1 MLKTLERWTWLRRWE
16 TLLLVVLVG
25 VILAN
30 TQLSPFYFELN
41 NLANVFRL
49 SIEKA
54 MVVLLMTFVIIN
66 GEIDLSVASVMGLAA
81 SILAAT
87 YEAGWSIPAGF
98 ALALVAGVI
107 CGALNGYFI
116 TYLGMPS
123 IVVTLAG
130 LITYRGVARI
140 LLEDRSVGGY
150 PAWFTGLA
158 QEGFIGP
165 FPITIFLFLLMFA
178 VCFVILGRTAFG
190 RYVYVI
196 GNNRAGAE
204 YAGLQVRRVKMLIFI
219 FTGLMAAFAGLMY
232 TARLG
237 NIRANAAEGF
247 ELDIITIVLLG
258 GVSIFGGKGTL
269 LGVGLSLL
277 VVLNIRNGMSLA
289 NISGNVQTSIVGAL
303 LILSVLIPNRAQSL
317 QTSKWWRTVVLR
329 DKSPLPGLPQG
340 EASQGTG

>member
-1 MLKTLERWTWLRRWE
+1 MRWSWLRRWE
-16 TLLLVVLVG
+16 TLLFAVLCV

-30 TQLSPFYFELN
+30 LRLSPFYFDLN
-41 NLANVFRL
+41 NLSNVFRL

-66 GEIDLSVASVMGLAA
+66 GEIDLSVASVMGLSA
-81 SILAAT
+81 SVLAFT
-87 YEAGWSIPAGF
+87 YEAGWSVPVGCT
-98 ALALVAGVI
+98 LALFVGVL
-107 CGALNGYFI
+107 CGALNGYFVA
-116 TYLGMPS
+116 YLGMPS

-130 LITYRGVARI
+130 LIAYRGIARV

-150 PAWFTGLA
+150 PTWFTDLA
-158 QEGFIGP
+158 QKGFIGP
-165 FPITIFLFLLMFA
+165 FPLSIFLFLLLFII
-178 VCFVILGRTAFG
+178 CFVILERTAFG

-196 GNNRAGAE
+196 GSNREGAE
-204 YAGLQVRRVKMLIFI
+204 YAGVNVRKIKMTIFI
-219 FTGLMAAFAGLMY
+219 FTGLMAAFAGLWY

-258 GVSIFGGKGTL
+258 GVSIFGGKGTM

-289 NISGNVQTSIVGAL
+289 NVSGNVQTSVVGAL
-303 LILSVLIPNRAQSL
+303 LILSVLIPNWAQSL
-317 QTSKWWRTVVLR
+317 QESRFWRSLGDR
-329 DKSPLPGLPQG
+329 DRKPVEKG
-340 EASQGTG
+340 EAA